1 MSYYPVFLD
10 IKGKRCVVIG
20 GGTVAL
26 RKVSML
32 LDHGALPEVISP
44 NLCAELDALVADGRV
59 KTIRREYEPGDLEG
73 AFVVVAATN
82 DNRTNEMVAREAK
95 ELGILINVVDVPKL
109 SNFIVP
115 SYLRHG
121 DLTVAVSTNGKS
133 PALAR
138 KIRRELE
145 KNFGQEYAMLTS
157 LVEEVR
163 SELKERGI
171 VVSGEA
177 WQRALEL
184 DPLLDLLRRGRREEA
199 KKSLLDKLT

>member
-26 RKVSML
+26 RKANML
-32 LDHGALPEVISP
+32 LNHGAIPEVISP

-59 KTIRREYEPGDLEG
+59 KTIRREYESGDLEG

-82 DNRTNEMVAREAK
+82 DNRTNERVAGEAQ
-95 ELGILINVVDVPKL
+95 ERGILINVVDVPKL

-115 SYLRHG
+115 SYLRRG

-138 KIRRELE
+138 KIRTELE
-145 KNFGQEYAMLTS
+145 KNFGREYAMLTS

-163 SELKERGI
+163 SELKDRGV

-184 DPLLDLLRRGRREEA
+184 DTLLDLLGRGRREEA
-199 KKSLLDKLT
+199 RKCLLDNLT